1 MMSSTSLHYDEMK
14 PKYGSGA
21 HLLCNYSDSLMYEL
35 KSEDI
40 YQDMIDRSAMFA
52 MSTFDA
58 RKPFYRP
65 EFQRNKAQVE
75 LLKDKAGGYGL
86 IFYVGLLPKIYSF
99 EAMKLIPDGT
109 AERFEQQRVK
119 AIQGVVAAKVTNENY
134 KNQLNTHEENLVN
147 NP

>member
-1 MMSSTSLHYDEMK
+1 MMYSPSFHYDVMK
-14 PKYGSGA
+14 PKYGKDVQ
-21 HLLCNYSDSLMYEL
+21 LLFTDTDSLMYEV
-35 KSEDI
+35 KTDDV
-40 YQDMIDRSAMFA
+40 YQDMVDRSELFD
-52 MSTFDA
+52 MSNFDVSN
-58 RKPFYRP
+58 PYYRP